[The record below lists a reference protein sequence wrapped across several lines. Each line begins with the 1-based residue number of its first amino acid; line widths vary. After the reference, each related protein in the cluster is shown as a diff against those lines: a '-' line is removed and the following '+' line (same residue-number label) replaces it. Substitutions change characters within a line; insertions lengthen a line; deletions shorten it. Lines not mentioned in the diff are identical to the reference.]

1 MTGGGVA
8 LVAAVALLV
17 PWCTVRGVLA
27 SMSGAWEVGVGRCLV
42 LLLPV
47 VTFRPAWKPTAV
59 RLSAVNVDA
68 PYPAQDPT
76 HVFCVPDVSR

>member
-1 MTGGGVA
+1 MVDAAGVAACPATWPGEGAATVTGGGVA
-8 LVAAVALLV
+8 LVAALAVLV

-47 VTFRPAWKPTAV
+47 VVVQLLLRRTK
-59 RLSAVNVDA
+59 
-68 PYPAQDPT
+68 
-76 HVFCVPDVSR
+76 